1 MTLSSE
7 SIDKL
12 VDNIVHDVFHL
23 ISSEPR
29 YTETIMNLLPG
40 TITEVIGETS
50 PELIGELGVKIMDR
64 IGITEDNNPYAEH
77 NIWKTRY
84 DTLYRYVKNNY
95 AAEYID
101 GAEFG
106 LGVTMY
112 GDFDSNP
119 ELD

>member
-40 TITEVIGETS
+40 TITEVIGDTS
-50 PELIGELGVKIMDR
+50 PQLIGELGVKIMDR
-64 IGITEDNNPYAEH
+64 IGVTEDNNPYAEH

-84 DTLYRYVKNNY
+84 ETLYRYVKQNY
-95 AAEYID
+95 ASEYVD
-101 GAEFG
+101 GAEYG
-106 LGVTMY
+106 NMGSVY
-112 GDFDSNP
+112 GDFNTSM